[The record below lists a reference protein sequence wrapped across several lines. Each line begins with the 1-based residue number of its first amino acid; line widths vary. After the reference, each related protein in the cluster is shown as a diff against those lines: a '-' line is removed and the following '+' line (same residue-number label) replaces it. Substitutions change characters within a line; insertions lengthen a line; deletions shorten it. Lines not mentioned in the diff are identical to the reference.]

1 MNDTFAADVA
11 SYAGAVR
18 TAFDDLPEADSEELL
33 EDLESHLEE
42 VLTETGGPLSER
54 LGPPAAYADELRAS
68 AGLPPRHGRAGQR
81 RSAAEW
87 FRRSSVGR
95 GARALA
101 VHPAGRAVLDFLPQ
115 LWPAWWVLRGY
126 LAVQLLSALLATV
139 SLNSGTS
146 FPVPSLFGSRVLGLL
161 VTAGAV
167 VGSVA
172 IARRGAA
179 TRRARRLLALG
190 NAALAVFALVLL
202 GSSGVSL
209 APSPA
214 VAFQQVVQPGL
225 RQDGREISN
234 LYPFDAQ
241 GRPLR
246 DVYLVDQDGNPVRST
261 QYDRLEVRPLLPR
274 DAAGNEIGNLFPQ
287 RQLEVDSF
295 TGEQRP
301 APTPGFQPPPTTPRA
316 PSGTAAPTTT
326 TAPTATTGTAPTTTR
341 RRR

>member
-1 MNDTFAADVA
+1 VNDTDAADVA
-11 SYAGAVR
+11 GYAEAVR
-18 TAFDDLPEADSEELL
+18 AAFDDLPEADSEELL

-42 VLTETGGPLSER
+42 VLAETGGPLSER

-68 AGLPPRHGRAGQR
+68 AGLPPRHSGAAR
-81 RSAAEW
+81 R
-87 FRRSSVGR
+87 RRPGHWLRESSMAR
-95 GARALA
+95 GVRALA
-101 VHPAGRAVLDFLPQ
+101 ARPAGRAVLDFLPQ
-115 LWPAWWVLRGY
+115 LRPAWWVLRGY
-126 LAVQLLSALLATV
+126 LAVQLASALLTAV
-139 SLNSGTS
+139 SLNSGMS

-190 NAALAVFALVLL
+190 NAGLVVFALVLL
-202 GSSGVSL
+202 ASAGSGASI

-214 VAFQQVVQPGL
+214 VAYEQVAQLGL
-225 RQDGREISN
+225 RQDGREITN
-234 LYPFDAQ
+234 IFPFDAQ

-246 DVYLVDQDGNPVRST
+246 DVYLVDQDGNPIRPT
-261 QYDRLEVRPLLPR
+261 RYDRPEVRAQLPR

-287 RQLEVDSF
+287 RQVEVDPF

-301 APTPGFQPPPTTPRA
+301 APTPGFQPPPTTTPA
-316 PSGTAAPTTT
+316 PSTTAAPTTT
-326 TAPTATTGTAPTTTR
+326 TTPSTTTGTAPSTTR
-341 RRR
+341 R